1 MKIVLIVAGI
11 ILVLFI
17 VFQVYTVMS
26 TKKSETQPYT
36 VIRVEQDFEIRF
48 YPSATMAIIS
58 SSAQSYKELGSSGF
72 SKLAGYIF
80 GGNKDKKQIGMT
92 TPVHMNIGD
101 SSSTMAFVMPATY
114 SKDNLPL
121 PNNSAVTI
129 HETADEYV
137 AAITF
142 GGFASNEE
150 IKKQS
155 LLLENALKEKHIVYY
170 GPFRFLGYNPPFQ
183 LLNRRNEIIVRI
195 DKGEISET
203 N

>member
-11 ILVLFI
+11 IVVLFI

-58 SSAQSYKELGSSGF
+58 SSAKSYKELGSSGF

-80 GGNKDKKQIGMT
+80 GGNKDKKQIAMT

>member
-1 MKIVLIVAGI
+1 
-11 ILVLFI
+11 
-17 VFQVYTVMS
+17 
-26 TKKSETQPYT
+26 
-36 VIRVEQDFEIRF
+36 
-48 YPSATMAIIS
+48 
-58 SSAQSYKELGSSGF
+58 
-72 SKLAGYIF
+72 
-80 GGNKDKKQIGMT
+80 
-92 TPVHMNIGD
+92 
-101 SSSTMAFVMPATY
+101 MPATY

>member
-11 ILVLFI
+11 IVVLFI

-80 GGNKDKKQIGMT
+80 GGNKDKKQIAMT

>member
-1 MKIVLIVAGI
+1 
-11 ILVLFI
+11 
-17 VFQVYTVMS
+17 
-26 TKKSETQPYT
+26 
-36 VIRVEQDFEIRF
+36 
-48 YPSATMAIIS
+48 MAIIS

-80 GGNKDKKQIGMT
+80 GGNKDKKQIAMT

>member
-1 MKIVLIVAGI
+1 MKIVIIIVVI
-11 ILVLFI
+11 VLVLFLA
-17 VFQVYTVMS
+17 FQFYTVMS
-26 TKKSETQPYT
+26 SKKSETQPYN
-36 VIRVEQDFEIRF
+36 VIRVEKDFEIRF
-48 YPSATMAIIS
+48 YPSATMAMIS
-58 SSAQSYKELGSSGF
+58 SSAKSYKELGSSGF

-80 GGNKDKKQIGMT
+80 GGNNDKKQIAMT

-101 SSSTMAFVMPATY
+101 SSSSMGFVMPASY
-114 SKDNLPL
+114 NKDNLPL
-121 PNNSAVTI
+121 PNNSEVTI
-129 HETADEYV
+129 HETEEEYV

-155 LLLENALKEKHIVYY
+155 LLLENALKEKHIAFY

-183 LLNRRNEIIVRI
+183 LMGRRNEIIVSI
-195 DKGEISET
+195 DKNQVNKI